1 MKKRATGVLLVL
13 LVCGLMGCHAR
24 TAFQEEPLKPMAQYY
39 RGTLP
44 CMACGDIEAALFL
57 DEGGS
62 FIMQERYPSGRD
74 SHTTISQVG
83 RWSRTA
89 ERLVLTDSYG
99 EKRYFR
105 PRDNG
110 LEALGDDGQPL
121 HAQPGYRLL
130 TVEANPV
137 VRNVPLR
144 IGNTLSLQ
152 TLSLQ
157 TLSLQTLSLQTLS
170 LQTLS
175 SGRSWLMPVACLQQR
190 LDINNSTYLITAGQ
204 VVISAPAD
212 EGLNAYPRVLLS
224 SYVHHAGR
232 PSGSAAL

>member
-13 LVCGLMGCHAR
+13 LVSGLIGCHSH

-44 CMACGDIEAALFL
+44 CMGCGDVEASLFL
-57 DEGGS
+57 DKDGS
-62 FIMQERYPSGRD
+62 FIMQERYSSGRD
-74 SHTTISQVG
+74 SHTTISESG

-110 LEALGDDGQPL
+110 LEALGDDAQPL
-121 HAQPGYRLL
+121 NTQPGYRLL
-130 TVEANPV
+130 TVDANPI

-144 IGNTLSLQ
+144 IGKVLSSKALSLQ
-152 TLSLQ
+152 TLASQ
-157 TLSLQTLSLQTLS
+157 TLASQTR
-170 LQTLS
+170 S
-175 SGRSWLMPVACLQQR
+175 SQISPAGRSWLTQVACLQQR
-190 LDINNSTYLITAGQ
+190 VEINNSTYFITAEQ
-204 VVISAPAD
+204 VVIQRQTD
-212 EGLNAYPRVLLS
+212 EGRNAYPRVLLS
-224 SYVHHAGR
+224 SYVHHAGL
-232 PSGSAAL
+232 PSGRAAL